1 MDDNL
6 LVGRETNDDAGVY
19 RLSKDLAIIN
29 TTDYFTPIVDD
40 PYSFGAI
47 AATNA
52 LSDVYSMGGIPKT
65 ALNIVC
71 WNKDQL
77 ELSVLAEILNGGAD
91 KVKQA
96 NAVVV
101 GGHTVTGPELLYGL
115 ALTGTVHPEH
125 VIQNCTA
132 QPGDLLILTK
142 KIGIGILTT
151 GLKFDSVDKHIL
163 PIAIESMTRL
173 NKSASEIMLQHRVT
187 SCTDITGYGLLGHAE
202 EMATGSGVV
211 IDIFSQEVPYFDLV
225 PELVRQGISTRAGS
239 ANQEFL
245 QEKVSFSTNVD
256 KTLKQILLE
265 AETSGGLLFSLP
277 EDEVS
282 VALDKLK
289 HADCPEA
296 AVVGQVK
303 EFSSNDTNNAINVL

>member
-1 MDDNL
+1 MDENL

-19 RLSKDLAIIN
+19 RINEELAIIN

-52 LSDVYSMGGIPKT
+52 LSDVYSMGGTPKT

-71 WNKDQL
+71 WNNDQL

-96 NAVVV
+96 NAVVA
-101 GGHTVTGPELLYGL
+101 GGHTVTGPEILYGL
-115 ALTGTVHPEH
+115 ALTGTVHPER

-151 GLKFDSVDKHIL
+151 GLKFDCVDEYIL

-173 NKSASEIMLQHRVT
+173 NKNASEIMLEHRVT
-187 SCTDITGYGLLGHAE
+187 SCTDITGYGLLDHAE
-202 EMATGSGVV
+202 E
-211 IDIFSQEVPYFDLV
+211 L
-225 PELVRQGISTRAGS
+225 
-239 ANQEFL
+239 
-245 QEKVSFSTNVD
+245 
-256 KTLKQILLE
+256 
-265 AETSGGLLFSLP
+265 SLI
-277 EDEVS
+277 
-282 VALDKLK
+282 
-289 HADCPEA
+289 H
-296 AVVGQVK
+296 
-303 EFSSNDTNNAINVL
+303 N

>member
-1 MDDNL
+1 MDENL

-19 RLSKDLAIIN
+19 RINEELAIIN

-52 LSDVYSMGGIPKT
+52 LSDVYSMGGTPKT

-71 WNKDQL
+71 WNNDQL

-96 NAVVV
+96 NAVVA
-101 GGHTVTGPELLYGL
+101 GGHTVTGPEILYGL
-115 ALTGTVHPEH
+115 ALTGTVHPER

-151 GLKFDSVDKHIL
+151 GLKFDCVDEHIL

-173 NKSASEIMLQHRVT
+173 NKNASEIMLEHRVT

-225 PELVRQGISTRAGS
+225 PELVGQGISTRAGS

-245 QEKVSFSTNVD
+245 QDKVSFAKNIDV
-256 KTLKQILLE
+256 TLKQILLE

-289 HADCPEA
+289 QADCPEA

-303 EFSSNDTNNAINVL
+303 EFSSNGTRNVINVL